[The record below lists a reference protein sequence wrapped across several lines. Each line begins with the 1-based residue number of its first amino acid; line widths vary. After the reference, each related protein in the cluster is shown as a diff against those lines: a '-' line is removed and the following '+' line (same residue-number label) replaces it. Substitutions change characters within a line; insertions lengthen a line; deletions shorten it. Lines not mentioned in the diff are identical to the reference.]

1 MHFTAFETNLLLQA
15 IGLSML
21 HSIWQTAILWLL
33 YITAIEPNKNKSAAF
48 KYNYSLLLLF
58 IATSLFIFSITQ
70 HYYLLTT
77 QQVLLNNSLY
87 NTVLI
92 YLEQYNHFTPY
103 IATIYLTAIVFYI
116 GKIVYQM
123 YTKQQQH
130 VVKPTVSIRLFTKQ
144 SALLLGIKKNV
155 QIWLCNTI
163 DVPQVKG
170 YIQPIILLPVS
181 IISNLNSKQIE
192 AIVLHELAHVKRN
205 DYLLY
210 IFQLIAKAIL
220 LFNPF
225 ALLLHKAI
233 NKHREYCCDDM
244 VLHFNYNNKEYA
256 TALYILETNRQQ
268 TISVAL
274 AATNTKSGLFNR
286 IKRII
291 EPSNLQPKNTPVL
304 AYSLLIVCCLS
315 CMLLNKPFIFTDKKI
330 IYNLHS
336 NTNYISENTV
346 NKKVAARLTFLPK
359 AIFIK
364 HINIVNAIGNS
375 TIIATQNSSK
385 TLPQI
390 GLVNKE
396 WMAAKQKGLADFAK
410 QVAEKTALEDADEIN
425 MVNLVKI
432 EEEQSGSNNKILYY
446 FEINSIGG
454 KPVITP
460 IYLAIKPTKNIKQKK
475 KTQIDEIAY

>member
-1 MHFTAFETNLLLQA
+1 
-15 IGLSML
+15 
-21 HSIWQTAILWLL
+21 
-33 YITAIEPNKNKSAAF
+33 
-48 KYNYSLLLLF
+48 
-58 IATSLFIFSITQ
+58 
-70 HYYLLTT
+70 
-77 QQVLLNNSLY
+77 
-87 NTVLI
+87 
-92 YLEQYNHFTPY
+92 
-103 IATIYLTAIVFYI
+103 
-116 GKIVYQM
+116 M
-123 YTKQQQH
+123 YAKQLQH

-170 YIQPIILLPVS
+170 YLQPIILLPLS

-225 ALLLHKAI
+225 ALLLNKAI
-233 NKHREYCCDDM
+233 NKHREYCCDDL

-256 TALYILETNRQQ
+256 TALYILEANRQQ
-268 TISVAL
+268 VISVAL

-291 EPSNLQPKNTPVL
+291 EPSNLQQKNTPVL

-315 CMLLNKPFIFTDKKI
+315 CILLYKPVIFTDKKI
-330 IYNLHS
+330 TYNLHS
-336 NTNYISENTV
+336 STNYISENTV
-346 NKKVAARLTFLPK
+346 NKKVAARLTFIPK
-359 AIFIK
+359 PIFIK
-364 HINIVNAIGNS
+364 HNSIVNTIGNS
-375 TIIATQNSSK
+375 VTIATHNGSK
-385 TLPQI
+385 PLPQI
-390 GLVNKE
+390 GIVNKE
-396 WMAAKQKGLADFAK
+396 WIAAKQKEMADLAR
-410 QVAEKTALEDADEIN
+410 QVAEKTALEDADEMS

-446 FEINSIGG
+446 FEVNNIGG

-460 IYLAIKPTKNIKQKK
+460 IYLATKPTKNIKQKK
-475 KTQIDEIAY
+475 KTQVEEIAY